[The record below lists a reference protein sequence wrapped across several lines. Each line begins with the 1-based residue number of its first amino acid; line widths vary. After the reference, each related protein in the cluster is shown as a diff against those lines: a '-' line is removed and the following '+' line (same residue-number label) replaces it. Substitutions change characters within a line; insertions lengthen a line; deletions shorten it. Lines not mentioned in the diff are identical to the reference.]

1 MKPTVFFGALRALIV
16 AVAFSGVFKNVRL
29 VLNGSQ
35 SGGNLKDSD
44 DALAG
49 AKGLYSVNAFNALIV
64 PLLTKLNLVN
74 EYRAFIATTADKK
87 STPANL
93 ATFLESQPDHSWVGT
108 YGAPFLTAIKIQ
120 PATAQAALVIDQLS
134 SRGILGVPVATV
146 TCVPVQIG
154 RGNENGG
161 GKVREMLNKFGITGT
176 IATFGF
182 ESIELTSIDTSNA
195 TDVGALANVATVAD
209 PFADLTP
216 PVPAFIPLTIADPT
230 TGVTSA
236 ELDMFF
242 NANGATDLP
251 KKKALLATR
260 GITVAASA
268 NAAATTAAAMAATDK
283 LA

>member
-16 AVAFSGVFKNVRL
+16 AVAFGGVFKNVRL
-29 VLNGSQ
+29 VLNGSV
-35 SGGNLKDSD
+35 SGGNLKDSN

-49 AKGLYSVNAFNALIV
+49 AKGLYSANAFNALIV

-87 STPANL
+87 SNPVNL
-93 ATFLESQPDHSWVGT
+93 AIFLEKQPDHNWVST

-134 SRGILGVPVATV
+134 ARGILGVPVATV

-176 IATFGF
+176 LATFGF
-182 ESIELTSIDTSNA
+182 ESIELTSIDLTNA
-195 TDVGALANVATVAD
+195 TDVGSLTTTVTVDD

-216 PVPAFIPLTIADPT
+216 PEPPYVALAIGDPT
-230 TGVTSA
+230 QGVTTT
-236 ELDMFF
+236 ELDAFF
-242 NANGATDLP
+242 VANGATDLA
-251 KKKALLATR
+251 KKKALLVKR
-260 GITVAASA
+260 GITIANNANGAAVV
-268 NAAATTAAAMAATDK
+268 AAAMSATDK
-283 LA
+283 LV

>member
-1 MKPTVFFGALRALIV
+1 MLSLFGKGCV
-16 AVAFSGVFKNVRL
+16 AVWVYQLSRLETHPQITTSQACCYLRVAFLS
-29 VLNGSQ
+29 
-35 SGGNLKDSD
+35 
-44 DALAG
+44 
-49 AKGLYSVNAFNALIV
+49 
-64 PLLTKLNLVN
+64 
-74 EYRAFIATTADKK
+74 KK